1 MTFLYSSVRIFE
13 ICSIISGYYFV
24 ILLLYRKT
32 SSHNKSKHPQS
43 QLTSIH
49 KVYSSELLCS
59 NADLIKELTRIR
71 RLSVGIPVPKTQP
84 WLTEEPAGCG
94 DEIRTNEVTEW
105 GEVTSEMIS
114 ITWECCCTDWPVM
127 KSDGSLPSRIG
138 DLRAA
143 WVWVGR
149 PTLRR
154 QGVELVAEL
163 VRYTSRVHW

>member
-1 MTFLYSSVRIFE
+1 M
-13 ICSIISGYYFV
+13 
-24 ILLLYRKT
+24 LLYYGRT
-32 SSHNKSKHPQS
+32 SSNNKSKHPQS
-43 QLTSIH
+43 QLTSTH
-49 KVYSSELLCS
+49 KVIQLSFSFLTLTSSRSWHES
-59 NADLIKELTRIR
+59 GDW
-71 RLSVGIPVPKTQP
+71 VGIPVPKTQP

-127 KSDGSLPSRIG
+127 KSDGSLRSRTG
-138 DLRAA
+138 DLGAA

-154 QGVELVAEL
+154 GVEDQSPPFSVCTDKPIEPAKVGE
-163 VRYTSRVHW
+163 RG